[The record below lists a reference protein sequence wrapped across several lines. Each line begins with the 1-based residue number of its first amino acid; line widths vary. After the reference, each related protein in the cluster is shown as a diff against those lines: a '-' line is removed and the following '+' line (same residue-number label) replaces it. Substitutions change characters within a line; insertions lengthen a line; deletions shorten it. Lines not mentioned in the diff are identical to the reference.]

1 MSSYNSL
8 LGLGI
13 PQRSGLATKFDQ
25 LRQSIE
31 LTQNQRDK
39 IITSH
44 TALRTAVEKLPYVQ
58 NTFLTGSYKKNTMI
72 RPPNDVDM
80 FVVLKADQESL
91 NPQTVL
97 DKLKKDIAAVP
108 NYANSTIRQD
118 RPCVVVD
125 LSHCKFE
132 LTPVIK
138 SNFLSTRYKI
148 PQKQLLGLG
157 LNWMEIEDPNVF
169 GTRLSQRNEALGGK
183 LIPLIKMMKKM
194 KSQNKINDIKSFDME
209 QKAVNGINSIDS
221 YREGIQQLMKIY
233 GWSNSK
239 IPNYHTW
246 LSTLSDS
253 DFAAYCRN
261 SLFGTDFPA

>member
-1 MSSYNSL
+1 MMNNFYNARLDLNSK
-8 LGLGI
+8 
-13 PQRSGLATKFDQ
+13 SGLATKFDQ
-25 LRQSIE
+25 LKQNIE
-31 LTQNQRDK
+31 LTENQREK

-44 TALRTAVEKLPYVQ
+44 KALRTAVDKFAYVQ

-72 RPPNDVDM
+72 RPPYDVDM
-80 FVVLKADQESL
+80 FVVLTADQESL

-97 DKLKKDIAAVP
+97 DKLKKDIAAIP
-108 NYANSTIRQD
+108 TYSNSTIRQD

-157 LNWMEIEDPNVF
+157 LNWMEVEDPNVF
-169 GTRLSQRNEALGGK
+169 GTRLAERNEALDGK

-194 KSQNKINDIKSFDME
+194 KAQNEINDIKSFEME
-209 QKAVNGINSIDS
+209 QKALNGINSIVS
-221 YREGIQQLMKIY
+221 YRDGVQQLMRIY
-233 GWSNSK
+233 GWSDSK
-239 IPNYHTW
+239 ISNYHTW
-246 LSTLSDS
+246 LSSLSDN
-253 DFAAYCRN
+253 DFAKYCRE